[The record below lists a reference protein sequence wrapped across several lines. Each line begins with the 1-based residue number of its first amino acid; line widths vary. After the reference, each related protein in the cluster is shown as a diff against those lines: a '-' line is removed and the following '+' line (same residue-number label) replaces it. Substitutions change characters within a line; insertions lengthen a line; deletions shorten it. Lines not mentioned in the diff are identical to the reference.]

1 MTFVVAPLLAV
12 IADRAKIPRGS
23 AVVPVDASSR
33 RVSMIDAAAMA
44 WGICASALAIC
55 SRLKVVVCLPPD
67 GLVLDR
73 RDRTGGQHV
82 VGPGQHVDKGSHSVC
97 LRRSCA
103 SAAPGMRMTDMDL
116 TCTRPGPASRK
127 SSANAESVPDESD
140 RADVHRRYVAL
151 RALHERLNE

>member
-1 MTFVVAPLLAV
+1 MASCSTGEIAQVVNMW
-12 IADRAKIPRGS
+12 S
-23 AVVPVDASSR
+23 A
-33 RVSMIDAAAMA
+33 RVSM
-44 WGICASALAIC
+44 ST
-55 SRLKVVVCLPPD
+55 RV
-67 GLVLDR
+67 
-73 RDRTGGQHV
+73 
-82 VGPGQHVDKGSHSVC
+82 SHSVC

-103 SAAPGMRMTDMDL
+103 SVAPGMRMTDMDL